1 MTTPPPGFDP
11 NQPYGQQPYGQ
22 QPQTPPPGF
31 NQPGYGAPQQPYDPN
46 QQQSGQQ
53 QFGQQPYG
61 QQSPPYGTP
70 QQPYDPNQQQAY
82 GQQPPPQYGQ
92 QPYGQQQAYAG
103 QPLQYQAGGIY
114 AQIPGLGTVPL
125 ASMGSRFVAR
135 LIDGL
140 IVGIPFGI
148 VLAVIIT
155 AAASGAAQD
164 VQNAYHY
171 DATTGQYVGDPNVAA
186 ASGLGFIGIFLLFP
200 VIMVVL
206 QCVYEAVM
214 LGLKGATL
222 GKMAMGVRVVREDN
236 GQIPG
241 MGKGFG
247 RVGTMFGPWI
257 VPCLGSIWILLCYLS
272 PLFDNQRRQGWHD
285 KAVKTL
291 VISAR

>member
-31 NQPGYGAPQQPYDPN
+31 SQPGYGAPQQPHDPN
-46 QQQSGQQ
+46 
-53 QFGQQPYG
+53 QPYG
-61 QQSPPYGTP
+61 QQSPAYGTP
-70 QQPYDPNQQQAY
+70 QQQPYDPNQQAAY
-82 GQQPPPQYGQ
+82 GQQPQYGQ
-92 QPYGQQQAYAG
+92 QPYGAPQQPYGQ

-125 ASMGSRFVAR
+125 ASMGSRFLAR
-135 LIDGL
+135 LIDGV
-140 IVGIPFGI
+140 IIGVPVGII
-148 VLAVIIT
+148 MTIIT
-155 AAASGAAQD
+155 GVMATSAARDAQA
-164 VQNAYHY
+164 NYHY
-171 DATTGQYVGDPNVAA
+171 DPTTGTYVGDPNAA
-186 ASGLGFIGIFLLFP
+186 AAAGLGFIGVFLLVP
-200 VIMVVL
+200 VIIVVL
-206 QCVYEAVM
+206 QCLYEAVM
-214 LGLKGATL
+214 LGTKGATL

-291 VISAR
+291 VISSR

>member
-11 NQPYGQQPYGQ
+11 QGQQPNPYGQQPYGQ

-31 NQPGYGAPQQPYDPN
+31 SQPGYGAPQQPYDPN
-46 QQQSGQQ
+46 SQ

-61 QQSPPYGTP
+61 QASPPYGTP

-82 GQQPPPQYGQ
+82 GQQPQYGQ
-92 QPYGQQQAYAG
+92 QPYGAQQPYAG

-114 AQIPGLGTVPL
+114 TQIPGLGTVPL
-125 ASMGSRFVAR
+125 ASMGNRFLAR
-135 LIDGL
+135 LIDGV
-140 IVGIPFGI
+140 IIGIPAGI
-148 VLAVIIT
+148 LMGIIT
-155 AAASGAAQD
+155 AALATSAAQD
-164 VQNAYHY
+164 AQNAYHY
-171 DATTGQYVGDPNVAA
+171 DPTTGTVVGDPNAA
-186 ASGLGFIGIFLLFP
+186 AATGLGFFGVILLIP

-206 QCVYEAVM
+206 QCVYEATM

-222 GKMAMGVRVVREDN
+222 GKMALGVRVVREDN
-236 GQIPG
+236 GQLPG
-241 MGKGFG
+241 LGKGFG

-291 VISAR
+291 VIATK

>member
-46 QQQSGQQ
+46 QQA
-53 QFGQQPYG
+53 QQPYG
-61 QQSPPYGTP
+61 QASPPYGTP
-70 QQPYDPNQQQAY
+70 QQPYDPNQQQQQAYDPNQAY
-82 GQQPPPQYGQ
+82 GQQPAQYGQ
-92 QPYGQQQAYAG
+92 QPYGGQQAYG
-103 QPLQYQAGGIY
+103 QQPLQYQAGGIY
-114 AQIPGLGTVPL
+114 AQVPGLGTVPL

-135 LIDGL
+135 LIDGFV
-140 IVGIPFGI
+140 VGIPFGI
-148 VLAVIIT
+148 ILGLII
-155 AAASGAAQD
+155 AGAASSAARD
-164 VQNAYHY
+164 IQNNYHY
-171 DATTGQYVGDPNVAA
+171 DPSTGTYVGDPNAVSGA
-186 ASGLGFIGIFLLFP
+186 GLGFFTIIFLSP
-200 VIMVVL
+200 VILVL
-206 QCVYEAVM
+206 IQCIYEAVM

-257 VPCLGSIWILLCYLS
+257 VPCLGYIWVLLCYLS

-285 KAVKTL
+285 KVVKTL